1 VRAGATA
8 HREAVSLV
16 VLTNPAPAMTSA
28 LRCLLAPTL
37 LAAAAFAPA
46 PLLAQAAPARA
57 ADDSAAL
64 AKYDRNRDGRLDAAE
79 LAAKAADDARAATA
93 PAARAAGAG
102 EVVELSPFQVS
113 AEADQGYFAANTL
126 SGTRIKTKLEDLGAS
141 ITVVTKQQM
150 QDFAMLDL
158 NDVFLYEANTEGT
171 GNYTDVFIDRNGVA
185 QDNVARD
192 PNNANRVRGIGPA
205 NQAFGNFQTGVP
217 IDPAMIDGLEISRG
231 PNSNIWGLGSGS
243 GTVNAIP
250 SAANLTRE
258 SSRLELRTDSLGG
271 FRTVLDLNRPLL
283 RNKLAV
289 RAMAIYQADEYQR
302 QPAFSRTNRYGG
314 MVTYKPFKGTT
325 LRAAV
330 ESYENYARRPNAI
343 LPRDGLS
350 YWQQSGRPTWDA
362 STWTLTRQGV
372 RTVVPYSTTPATE
385 NALLGPGVA
394 SAGTELARAIIFV
407 DRGAV
412 DYWTT
417 GYISGINANGIASPD
432 FHPATGHQRFIETA
446 PLPRVGP
453 LAPTSVSLTDRAIY
467 DWSAVNLSA
476 ANWSQ
481 DKTDSYQ
488 AQLEHFFLSTPRHL
502 LAVQL
507 GFRREES
514 RRQSRSFIGTSGE
527 SPMLVY
533 MDVTE
538 RLPDGRANPYFL
550 RPYVDALEPSSSR
563 SSPLRDEYKSQLVYK
578 LDLAREKSWLRW
590 LGDHA
595 ASGYHEYKRALN
607 LSYPFRD
614 VIVSNHAWLP
624 AGAARANGAT
634 IARANYRYYLG
645 DNRGENIDHGSPAWD
660 KLNGTRNFTWFNA
673 QLGRWVDEPTTI
685 GEAFVPG
692 NRVSANIIKTA
703 GGVLQ
708 SHLLGGRI
716 VTTLG
721 RRKDSNFNRNA
732 APTTLL
738 PDGITPN
745 YDADDVWPN
754 NWFRRD
760 GRTKTT
766 GVVVRPFRGWAAIER
781 PAAGGA
787 GFGRFAAEFAR
798 SLNFHYNQADSF
810 IPQTIAQNLNLRLL
824 PNPSSQTKDYGVS
837 LSLFGRLH
845 LKLNLY
851 ETGQI
856 DSRTGDA
863 GVIATRTG
871 RIDFAFAGNNDQFNL
886 QRQAAAWVGT
896 LNPAFTQ
903 DQLNA
908 EVARIMEVPADRL
921 AQMNAFPIA
930 ETSDVVS
937 KGKEIEA
944 TWNPSPFWTA
954 KATVTQQSVVEQNV
968 TPGIQDYID
977 ARLATWRK
985 VIDPRT
991 NTPWFTTRYGSA
1003 GTPSDFLDGS
1013 VLAPYKLL
1021 RATEG
1026 KRRPQQREW
1035 RANVLTNYRL
1045 AGLGLDSKWL
1055 RRLSVSAAARWE
1067 SEGGIGYFAYAN
1079 DPNAYD
1085 PDRIVFD
1092 KAHLYVDLGA
1102 NYSTRLFRDR
1112 VGLSVQLN
1120 LRNAG
1125 ENGRIQPVGALPNG
1139 QPHSFRIIDP
1149 QLFILSATFSL

>member
-1 VRAGATA
+1 
-8 HREAVSLV
+8 
-16 VLTNPAPAMTSA
+16 MTST
-28 LRCLLAPTL
+28 LRPFSTLTL
-37 LAAAAFAPA
+37 LATLASGS
-46 PLLAQAAPARA
+46 LLAQTAPSRDTSDPAVLAR
-57 ADDSAAL
+57 
-64 AKYDRNRDGRLDAAE
+64 YDRNRDGRLDATE
-79 LAAKAADDARAATA
+79 VAAMEADARRATQA
-93 PAARAAGAG
+93 GASATTSASSTAGSAAGD
-102 EVVELSPFQVS
+102 VVALSPFEVAAGS
-113 AEADQGYFAANTL
+113 EKGYFAANTL
-126 SGTRIKTKLEDLGAS
+126 SGTRINSKLEDLGAS

-171 GNYTDVFIDRNGVA
+171 GNYTDLFIDRNGVA

-231 PNSNIWGLGSGS
+231 PNSNIWGLGNGS

-250 SAANLTRE
+250 SAANLQRQT
-258 SSRLELRTDSLGG
+258 SRLELRTDSLGG
-271 FRTVLDLNRPLL
+271 YRTVLDLNRPLI
-283 RNKLAV
+283 RNKLAL
-289 RAMAIYQADEYQR
+289 RAMVIHQADEYVR
-302 QPAFSRTNRYGG
+302 QPSFSRTNRYAG
-314 MVTYKPFKGTT
+314 MVTYKPFRGTT
-325 LRAAV
+325 VRAAV
-330 ESYENYARRPNAI
+330 EHYDNYARRPNAI
-343 LPRDGLS
+343 LPRDGIS

-362 STWTLTRQGV
+362 STWTLTRNGV
-372 RTVVPYSTTPATE
+372 RTVVPYSTPVATE
-385 NALLGPGVA
+385 NALFGNGVA

-407 DRGAV
+407 DRGAA

-417 GYISGINANGIASPD
+417 GYISGINANGIPSPD
-432 FHPATGHQRFIETA
+432 FHPTTGHQRFIETA
-446 PLPRVGP
+446 PPPRVGP
-453 LAPTSVSLTDRAIY
+453 LAPTTVSITDRSIY
-467 DWSAVNLSA
+467 DWSEANISA
-476 ANWSQ
+476 ANWSH
-481 DKTDSYQ
+481 DKTKSYQ
-488 AQLEHFFLSTPRHL
+488 AQLEHFFINTPRHV
-502 LAVQL
+502 LAAQL

-533 MDVTE
+533 MDVTQI
-538 RLPDGRANPYFL
+538 LPDGRPNPYFL

-563 SSPLRDEYKSQLVYK
+563 SGPVRDEYKSQAVYK
-578 LDLAREKSWLRW
+578 LDFSREQSRLRW
-590 LGDHA
+590 IGEHA
-595 ASGYHEYKRALN
+595 FSGYHEYKRSLN
-607 LSYPFRD
+607 MSYPFRD

-624 AGAARANGAT
+624 AGSARANGAT

-645 DNRGENIDHGSPAWD
+645 DNQGDNIDFGSPAWD
-660 KLNGTRNFTWFNA
+660 KLNGVRNFTWFNA

-692 NRVSANIIKTA
+692 NRVSANVIKTG
-703 GGVLQ
+703 GGVMQ
-708 SHLLGGRI
+708 NHLLGDRL
-716 VTTLG
+716 VTTFG

-732 APTTLL
+732 AQTTLL

-745 YDADDVWPN
+745 YNADDVWPT
-754 NWFRRD
+754 NWFQRE
-760 GRTKTT
+760 GKTKTT
-766 GVVVRPFRGWAAIER
+766 GAVARPFRGWSWIDRHAREGSAATR
-781 PAAGGA
+781 VAAD
-787 GFGRFAAEFAR
+787 FAR
-798 SLNFHYNQADSF
+798 SLNFHYNTANSF
-810 IPQTIAQNLNLRLL
+810 VPQTIAQNLNLKQL
-824 PNPSSQTKDYGVS
+824 PNPTSETKDYGVS
-837 LSLFGRLH
+837 FGLAG
-845 LKLNLY
+845 KLYVKFNLY
-851 ETGQI
+851 ETKQVN
-856 DSRTGDA
+856 SRTGDA

-886 QRQAAAWVGT
+886 QRQAAAWIGSA
-896 LNPAFTQ
+896 NPTFTQ

-908 EVARIMEVPADRL
+908 EVAKVMEVPADRL

-937 KGKEIEA
+937 KGKEIEI
-944 TWNPSPFWTA
+944 TYNPTSFWTA
-954 KATVTQQSVVEQNV
+954 KATITQQSVVEANV

-977 ARLATWRK
+977 ARLPVWRK
-985 VIDPRT
+985 IIDPRT
-991 NTPWFTTRYGSA
+991 NTPWFTTRYGAA
-1003 GTPSDFLDGS
+1003 GTPSDFLDGV
-1013 VLAPYKLL
+1013 VLGPYKLL

-1035 RANVLTNYRL
+1035 RFNALTNYRL

-1055 RRLSVSAAARWE
+1055 KRIAVSAAARWE
-1067 SEGGIGYFAYAN
+1067 DKGGIGYYALQN

-1092 KAHLYVDLGA
+1092 KSHLYVDLGA
-1102 NYSTRLFRDR
+1102 SYNTRLFRDR

-1149 QLFILSATFSL
+1149 QLFILTASFSL

>member
-1 VRAGATA
+1 MPLTPSLPTRL
-8 HREAVSLV
+8 AVF
-16 VLTNPAPAMTSA
+16 AA
-28 LRCLLAPTL
+28 L
-37 LAAAAFAPA
+37 APA
-46 PLLAQAAPARA
+46 PWLRGHAAPPA
-57 ADDSAAL
+57 APVDPAAL
-64 AKYDRNRDGRLDAAE
+64 ARYDRNANGRLDPDE
-79 LAAKAADDARAATA
+79 LAAKAAAES
-93 PAARAAGAG
+93 RAAGAVATSAPASG
-102 EVVELSPFQVS
+102 SGSDSAVVALSPFEVTAGS
-113 AEADQGYFAANTL
+113 EKGYFAANTL
-126 SGTRIKTKLEDLGAS
+126 SGTRINTKLEDLGAS

-171 GNYTDVFIDRNGVA
+171 GNYTDIFIDRNGVA

-250 SAANLTRE
+250 SAANLQRN

-271 FRTVLDLNRPLL
+271 FRSVLDVNRTLL
-283 RNKLAV
+283 PGKLAV
-289 RAMAIYQADEYQR
+289 RGMAIFQEDQYVR
-302 QPAFSRTNRYGG
+302 QPSFSRTNRYGG
-314 MVTYKPFKGTT
+314 MVTYRPFKTTT
-325 LRAAV
+325 LRTAF

-343 LPRDGLS
+343 LPRDAIS

-372 RTVVPYSTTPATE
+372 RTVVPYSTTAATE
-385 NALLGPGVA
+385 NALFGAGVA
-394 SAGTELARAIIFV
+394 SAGTDLARSIIFV

-412 DYWTT
+412 DLWTT
-417 GYISGINANGIASPD
+417 GYISGINANGIPSPD
-432 FHPATGHQRFIETA
+432 FHPVTGHQRFIETA
-446 PLPRVGP
+446 PPPRVGP
-453 LAPTSVSLTDRAIY
+453 LAPTSVSITDRSIY
-467 DWSAVNLSA
+467 DWSEVNISA
-476 ANWSQ
+476 ANWNH

-488 AQLEHFFLSTPRHL
+488 AQLEHFFLNTPRHL

-563 SSPLRDEYKSQLVYK
+563 SSPVRDEYKSQLVYK
-578 LDLAREKSWLRW
+578 LDLGREQSRLRW
-590 LGDHA
+590 IGEHSFSA
-595 ASGYHEYKRALN
+595 YHEYKRSLN
-607 LSYPFRD
+607 MSYPFRD
-614 VIVSNHAWLP
+614 VIVSDHPWLP

-634 IARANYRYYLG
+634 VARANYRYYLG
-645 DNRGENIDHGSPAWD
+645 DNRGDNIDYGSPAWD
-660 KLNGTRNFTWFNA
+660 KLNGTRPFTWYNA
-673 QLGRWVDEPTTI
+673 QLGRWVDEPAVI

-692 NRVSANIIKTA
+692 NRVSANVIKT
-703 GGVLQ
+703 GGVVMQNRLFGDR
-708 SHLLGGRI
+708 L
-716 VTTLG
+716 VTTFG

-732 APTTLL
+732 AQTTLM
-738 PDGITPN
+738 PDGISPN
-745 YDADDVWPN
+745 YNADDVWPN

-766 GVVVRPFRGWAAIER
+766 GAVVRPFRGWAALDR
-781 PAAGGA
+781 RVQSSTGLARVAGDV
-787 GFGRFAAEFAR
+787 FR

-810 IPQTIAQNLNLRLL
+810 VPQTIAQNLNLKQL
-824 PNPSSQTKDYGVS
+824 PNPTSETKDYGVS
-837 LSLFGRLH
+837 LGVAGKLY

-851 ETGQI
+851 ETKQVN
-856 DSRTGDA
+856 SRTGDA
-863 GVIATRTG
+863 GTIATRAG

-886 QRQAAAWVGT
+886 QRQAAAWIGSA
-896 LNPAFTQ
+896 NPTFTQ

-908 EVARIMEVPADRL
+908 EVAKVMEVPPDRL

-937 KGKEIEA
+937 KGKEIEV
-944 TWNPSPFWTA
+944 TYNPSAFWTA
-954 KATVTQQSVVEQNV
+954 KATITQQSVVEANV

-977 ARLATWRK
+977 NRLPVWRR
-985 VIDPRT
+985 VVDPRT

-1003 GTPSDFLDGS
+1003 GTPSDFLDGV

-1021 RATEG
+1021 RASEG

-1035 RANVLTNYRL
+1035 RANFLTNYRL
-1045 AGLGLDSKWL
+1045 AGLGIDRAWVK
-1055 RRLSVSAAARWE
+1055 RLGVSGAVRWE
-1067 SEGGIGYFAYAN
+1067 DKGGIGYQTYAN

-1092 KAHLYVDLGA
+1092 KGHVYVDLGVSY
-1102 NYSTRLFRDR
+1102 NQRIFRNR

-1149 QLFILSATFSL
+1149 QLFILTASFSL

>member
-1 VRAGATA
+1 MSST
-8 HREAVSLV
+8 
-16 VLTNPAPAMTSA
+16 
-28 LRCLLAPTL
+28 LRRLLASTL
-37 LAAAAFAPA
+37 LAAAFAPA
-46 PLLAQAAPARA
+46 SLPAQAAPAR

-64 AKYDRNRDGRLDAAE
+64 AKYDRNGDGRLDAAE
-79 LAAKAADDARAATA
+79 RAAQAADEARAAA
-93 PAARAAGAG
+93 RPAAAARVGGSASD
-102 EVVELSPFQVS
+102 VVELSPFQVS
-113 AEADQGYFAANTL
+113 AEADKGYFAANTL
-126 SGTRIKTKLEDLGAS
+126 SGTRINTKLEDLGAS

-171 GNYTDVFIDRNGVA
+171 GNYTDLFIDRNGVA

-258 SSRLELRTDSLGG
+258 TSRLELRTDNLGG

-283 RNKLAV
+283 QNKLAV
-289 RAMAIYQADEYQR
+289 RGLAIHQADEFVR
-302 QPAFSRTNRYGG
+302 QPSFSRTNRLAG
-314 MVTYKPFKGTT
+314 MVTYKPFRSTT

-330 ESYENYARRPNAI
+330 EHYDNYARRPNAI

-350 YWQQSGRPTWDA
+350 YWKESGRPTWDA
-362 STWTLTRQGV
+362 STWTLTRNGV
-372 RTVVPYSTTPATE
+372 RTVVPYSTTAATE

-432 FHPATGHQRFIETA
+432 FHPVTGHQRFIETA
-446 PLPRVGP
+446 PPPRVGP
-453 LAPTSVSLTDRAIY
+453 LAATTVSITDRSVY
-467 DWSAVNLSA
+467 DWSETNISA

-481 DKTDSYQ
+481 DKTKSYQ
-488 AQLEHFFLSTPRHL
+488 AQLEHFFVNTPRHL

-527 SPMLVY
+527 SPMVVY

-538 RLPDGRANPYFL
+538 RLPDGRPNPYFL

-563 SSPLRDEYKSQLVYK
+563 SSPVRDEYKSQVVYK
-578 LDLAREKSWLRW
+578 LDFSREQGRRRW
-590 LGDHA
+590 LGEHA
-595 ASGYHEYKRALN
+595 VSGYHEYKRALN

-614 VIVSNHAWLP
+614 VIVSDHAWLP

-645 DNRGENIDHGSPAWD
+645 DNRGENIDFGSPAWD
-660 KLNGTRNFTWFNA
+660 KLNGTRNFTWYNA

-703 GGVLQ
+703 GAVMQ
-708 SHLLGGRI
+708 NHLLGDRL
-716 VTTLG
+716 VTTFG

-732 APTTLL
+732 AQTTLL

-745 YDADDVWPN
+745 YNADDVWPN

-766 GVVVRPFRGWAAIER
+766 GAVARPFRGWSFLDRHAREGTGLAR
-781 PAAGGA
+781 LASD
-787 GFGRFAAEFAR
+787 FTR
-798 SLNFHYNQADSF
+798 SLNFHYNTADSF
-810 IPQTIAQNLNLRLL
+810 IPQTIAQNLNLKML
-824 PNPSSQTKDYGVS
+824 PNPTSETKDYGVS
-837 LSLFGRLH
+837 FGLAGKLH
-845 LKLNLY
+845 FKLNVY
-851 ETGQI
+851 ETKQVN
-856 DSRTGDA
+856 SRTGDA
-863 GVIATRTG
+863 GTIATRAG

-886 QRQAAAWVGT
+886 QRQAAAWVGS
-896 LNPAFTQ
+896 LNPTFTQ

-908 EVARIMEVPADRL
+908 EVAKIMEVPVDRL

-937 KGKEIEA
+937 KGKEIEV
-944 TWNPSPFWTA
+944 TWNPTNFWTA
-954 KATVTQQSVVEQNV
+954 KATVTQQSVVEANV

-977 ARLATWRK
+977 GRLPVWRK
-985 VIDPRT
+985 IIDPRT

-1003 GTPSDFLDGS
+1003 GTPSDFLDGV
-1013 VLAPYKLL
+1013 VLGPYKLL

-1026 KRRPQQREW
+1026 RRRPQQREW
-1035 RANVLTNYRL
+1035 RFNALTNYRL

-1067 SEGGIGYFAYAN
+1067 DKGGIGYYAYDN

-1085 PDRIVFD
+1085 PNRIVFD
-1092 KAHLYVDLGA
+1092 KSHLYVDLGA
-1102 NYSTRLFRDR
+1102 NYSTRIFRDR
-1112 VGLSVQLN
+1112 VGLSVQFN
-1120 LRNAG
+1120 VRNAG

-1139 QPHSFRIIDP
+1139 RPHSFRIIDP
-1149 QLFILSATFSL
+1149 QLFILTASFSL